1 MSFAIF
7 ADSGSNLPRR
17 ILDSLGIE
25 IIPFTLW
32 MNGEAHVCP
41 VCPDEFDSHA
51 FYEKMRN
58 RVEVKTSLLNS
69 AVFEDAFRPELEAGR
84 DVLYFSLS
92 SGISGTYHSACLA
105 AQELGEEFP
114 QRRVFVVD
122 SLGAG
127 CGTGLLAC
135 RAADSRAAG
144 MSAEEAYRAVLTDR
158 DRLCEYFT
166 VDDLMYLKRTGR
178 VKAVVAVAGTMLN
191 IKPLLW
197 GDPAGKISVYGK
209 ARGRMKAIE
218 AIAQKYRD
226 KVVEPEKSRVF
237 ISHGDCPEDARRL
250 EEAVRKI
257 AVPKEL
263 IVVPH
268 EPLTGAHVGP
278 GMLSLFFLGDS
289 R

>member
-17 ILDSLGIE
+17 ILDTLGVE

-32 MNGEAHVCP
+32 INGEAHVCP
-41 VCPDEFDSHA
+41 RCPEDFDSHA

-58 RVEVKTSLLNS
+58 RAEVKTSLINS
-69 AVFEDAFRPELEAGR
+69 AVFEDAFRPALEAGK

-92 SGISGTYHSACLA
+92 SGVSGTYHSACLA
-105 AQELGEEFP
+105 AQELEEAFP
-114 QRRVFVVD
+114 ERRVFVVD

-135 RAADSRAAG
+135 RAADARAAG
-144 MSAEEAYRAVLTDR
+144 QSAEQAYRGVLADR

-178 VKAVVAVAGTMLN
+178 VKAVVALAGTMLN

-209 ARGRMKAIE
+209 ARGRGKAIE

-226 KVVEPEKSRVF
+226 KVVDPERSRVF
-237 ISHGDCPEDARRL
+237 ISHGDCPEDAQRL
-250 EEAVRKI
+250 ADAVRQI
-257 AVPKEL
+257 AEPKEL

-278 GMLSLFFLGDS
+278 GMLSLFFLGDG